1 MKLTRIRH
9 DETPIGDGTRNFH
22 YFYFYYEHKDK
33 IFKIEFISSSEGM
46 KLEQKYKYFVTYKDA
61 DRSHFYP
68 MELHSYLWITYDEGR
83 IWIHMLEDFN
93 MDKFGDISD
102 TLALNGEE
110 MKKMFIYGN
119 GV

>member
-1 MKLTRIRH
+1 
-9 DETPIGDGTRNFH
+9 
-22 YFYFYYEHKDK
+22 
-33 IFKIEFISSSEGM
+33 
-46 KLEQKYKYFVTYKDA
+46 
-61 DRSHFYP
+61 

-102 TLALNGEE
+102 TLALNGKE
-110 MKKMFIYGN
+110 MKRMFIYGN